1 MVRLKHRYIL
11 LDILYPD
18 PSTWP
23 AATSRTKSNNNNN
36 NNPQS
41 KSKSQAQLQIHSPT
55 SDALTPGLLA
65 KMVREEVSL
74 MFGDYGVGRLGG
86 AGAGGISVKYLSP
99 ATSTAII
106 RCPRASFRLVW
117 TALTCMSQVP
127 GFSDPGSSKRSSSTR
142 ACVFRVIRVSGTM
155 RKAEEEAIR
164 RARREIVR
172 LREAEESGVL
182 EGLLGGLVDVG
193 GEVSTPGTGGEGDVD
208 LGVDVDVVME
218 SEDDD

>member
-23 AATSRTKSNNNNN
+23 PAASRTNK
-36 NNPQS
+36 NPLS

-127 GFSDPGSSKRSSSTR
+127 GFSEGGSKRTTR
-142 ACVFRVIRVSGTM
+142 ACVFR
-155 RKAEEEAIR
+155 AEEEAIR

-182 EGLLGGLVDVG
+182 EGLLGGLVDVA
-193 GEVSTPGTGGEGDVD
+193 GEESTPVTGEDVVGDVM
-208 LGVDVDVVME
+208 ME

>member
-1 MVRLKHRYIL
+1 
-11 LDILYPD
+11 
-18 PSTWP
+18 
-23 AATSRTKSNNNNN
+23 
-36 NNPQS
+36 
-41 KSKSQAQLQIHSPT
+41 
-55 SDALTPGLLA
+55 
-65 KMVREEVSL
+65 

-86 AGAGGISVKYLSP
+86 AGAGGISGMFVSFLPLSLIHLCAFGLLCVVGIVRLMVLLLVGYTVKYLSP

-127 GFSDPGSSKRSSSTR
+127 GFSDPGSKRSSSTR

>member
-23 AATSRTKSNNNNN
+23 PATSRTNK
-36 NNPQS
+36 NPQS

-127 GFSDPGSSKRSSSTR
+127 GFSEGGSKRTTR

-182 EGLLGGLVDVG
+182 EGLLGGLVDVD
-193 GEVSTPGTGGEGDVD
+193 GEESTPVTGEDVVGDVM
-208 LGVDVDVVME
+208 ME
-218 SEDDD
+218 SEDDE

>member
-23 AATSRTKSNNNNN
+23 AATSRTKSNNSNSNS
-36 NNPQS
+36 NPQS

-127 GFSDPGSSKRSSSTR
+127 GFTEGGAKRSSSTR

>member
-1 MVRLKHRYIL
+1 MVRLKHRYLL

-23 AATSRTKSNNNNN
+23 STTTQHKNVS
-36 NNPQS
+36 
-41 KSKSQAQLQIHSPT
+41 SKSQSQIQIHAPT

-65 KMVREEVSL
+65 KMVREEVAET
-74 MFGDYGVGRLGG
+74 FGDWGIGRLGG
-86 AGAGGISVKYLSP
+86 VGAGGVSVKYLSP

-117 TALTCMSQVP
+117 TALTYMSHVP
-127 GFSDPGSSKRSSSTR
+127 EYGNPSRSKGAGPALTR
-142 ACVFRVIRVSGTM
+142 PCVFRVIRVSGTM

-172 LREAEESGVL
+172 LREAEEVGVL
-182 EGLLGGLVDVG
+182 GDLVGGLGEDPGSGAVVVDD
-193 GEVSTPGTGGEGDVD
+193 GEDEDMD
-208 LGVDVDVVME
+208 ME
-218 SEDDD
+218 SDDD

>member
-23 AATSRTKSNNNNN
+23 PATSRTNK
-36 NNPQS
+36 NPQS

-127 GFSDPGSSKRSSSTR
+127 GFSEGGLKRTTR

-182 EGLLGGLVDVG
+182 EGLLGGLVDVA
-193 GEVSTPGTGGEGDVD
+193 GEESTPVTGEDVVGDVM
-208 LGVDVDVVME
+208 ME
-218 SEDDD
+218 SEDDE